1 MKVDHMEIVIPDFI
15 LNPIARESCKIFYM
29 GLAGGGGRGNRSQEH
44 LPNVNIPPVLFWPN
58 VGNSQY
64 LK

>member
-29 GLAGGGGRGNRSQEH
+29 GLAGGGGGGKSISRA
-44 LPNVNIPPVLFWPN
+44 FA
-58 VGNSQY
+58 
-64 LK
+64 KC